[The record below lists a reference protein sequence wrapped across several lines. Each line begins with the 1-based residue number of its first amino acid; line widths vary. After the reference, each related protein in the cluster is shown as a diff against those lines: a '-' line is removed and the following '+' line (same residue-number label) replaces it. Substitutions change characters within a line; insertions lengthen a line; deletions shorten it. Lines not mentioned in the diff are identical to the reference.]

1 MSSKL
6 VFTDVR
12 VFTGTEVLERAY
24 VIVDNGLI
32 KSVGTGSPP
41 EVQGATV
48 INKAGHTLLPGFIDA
63 HIHADKGKTV
73 GLVQSLRL
81 GVTTVM
87 DMHNE
92 TENVLKLKKFAKD
105 NVTTSADFKAAG
117 VAATIDGG
125 WPIPVVTAHDK
136 SEEVSTSVVSKQWQA
151 QINRI
156 IEKAHKTNI
165 HIRPKLKS
173 QHGPNLLVQR
183 KPSNTSNS
191 TCLPKAA
198 LTTSNWCTSL
208 AQLCYPTAQRFQSLR
223 SSSKR
228 HWSKP
233 LKLMVKLLSRTR
245 SSWPTISSYWSSASM
260 AWRIASLTSLLRMRL
275 LRRTRRRV
283 RGAIRP
289 WRGLVAWRPR
299 ERRRRRGLRWIRG
312 WQISWMKVWVRRCA
326 DALISSRSHPA

>member
-136 SEEVSTSVVSKQWQA
+136 SEEVSTSVVSKQ
-151 QINRI
+151 
-156 IEKAHKTNI
+156 
-165 HIRPKLKS
+165 
-173 QHGPNLLVQR
+173 
-183 KPSNTSNS
+183 
-191 TCLPKAA
+191 
-198 LTTSNWCTSL
+198 
-208 AQLCYPTAQRFQSLR
+208 
-223 SSSKR
+223 
-228 HWSKP
+228 
-233 LKLMVKLLSRTR
+233 
-245 SSWPTISSYWSSASM
+245 
-260 AWRIASLTSLLRMRL
+260 
-275 LRRTRRRV
+275 
-283 RGAIRP
+283 
-289 WRGLVAWRPR
+289 
-299 ERRRRRGLRWIRG
+299 
-312 WQISWMKVWVRRCA
+312 
-326 DALISSRSHPA
+326 